1 MVDCWLRLGVAVVHG
16 MPYNSKRNSVQDT
29 HDYFDCVISRHGPDQ
44 RFRGITHMDLTF
56 DNGDPQNPRGHAL
69 LYFRVDTEP
78 DKVYA
83 TYVVTLPV
91 KSDLTKY
98 VPPFLAS
105 HLGSL
110 PLSDLSAFA
119 MPPVPEAV
127 GNYSELERLSRLR
140 GDDLVYGGHMFS
152 FDLPRMMETASEAV
166 QTYSSMC
173 SDALTMTGTPVEGA
187 AAALADEMGQPQAP
201 APEPAPEAVE
211 EPDDSYNVNE
221 VLFSFMSEIDK
232 LGELS
237 RLLGRLRFAI
247 DGSDQATADEVGG
260 EITVL
265 ARHLPEDFRVRDLLG
280 VARDNSQKSSEL
292 AKLYI
297 DRCFRLSA
305 GEEGAAKELED
316 QIKLL
321 RAED

>member
-1 MVDCWLRLGVAVVHG
+1 
-16 MPYNSKRNSVQDT
+16 
-29 HDYFDCVISRHGPDQ
+29 
-44 RFRGITHMDLTF
+44 MDLVF
-56 DNGDPQNPRGHAL
+56 DRGDSQHPRGHAL

-105 HLGSL
+105 HLGNM
-110 PLSDLSAFA
+110 PFSDLSAFA

-127 GNYSELERLSRLR
+127 NSFGELERLSQLR
-140 GDDLVYGGHMFS
+140 EDDLVYGGSMFS
-152 FDLPRMMETASEAV
+152 FDLPRMMETATEAV
-166 QTYSSMC
+166 QVYSSLC
-173 SDALTMTGTPVEGA
+173 SEALGMISTPAEGA
-187 AAALADEMGQPQAP
+187 AEAIGEELRETLEAAAVPETE
-201 APEPAPEAVE
+201 PEPEP
-211 EPDDSYNVNE
+211 EPDDSLNVNE
-221 VLFSFMSEIDK
+221 VLFSFMSESDK

-237 RLLGRLRFAI
+237 RLLGRLRFAV
-247 DGSDQATADEVGG
+247 DGADQSEADEVGA

-265 ARHLPEDFRVRDLLG
+265 ARHLPENFKVSDLLN
-280 VARDNSQKSSEL
+280 VAKDNSERSSQL

-305 GEEGAAKELED
+305 GDAGAATELDAQIQLLMD
-316 QIKLL
+316 Q
-321 RAED
+321 D

>member
-1 MVDCWLRLGVAVVHG
+1 
-16 MPYNSKRNSVQDT
+16 
-29 HDYFDCVISRHGPDQ
+29 
-44 RFRGITHMDLTF
+44 MDLVF
-56 DNGDPQNPRGHAL
+56 DRGDSQHPRGHAL

-105 HLGSL
+105 HLGNM

-127 GNYSELERLSRLR
+127 NSFEELERLSQLR
-140 GDDLVYGGHMFS
+140 EDDLVYGGSMFS
-152 FDLPRMMETASEAV
+152 FDLPRMMETATEAV
-166 QTYSSMC
+166 QVYSSLC
-173 SDALTMTGTPVEGA
+173 SEALGMISTPAEGA
-187 AAALADEMGQPQAP
+187 AEAIGEELRETLEAAAVPETE
-201 APEPAPEAVE
+201 PEP
-211 EPDDSYNVNE
+211 EPDDSLNVNE
-221 VLFSFMSEIDK
+221 VLFSFMSENDK

-237 RLLGRLRFAI
+237 RLLGRLRFAV
-247 DGSDQATADEVGG
+247 DGADQSEADEVGA

-265 ARHLPEDFRVRDLLG
+265 ARHLPENFKVSDLLN
-280 VARDNSQKSSEL
+280 VAKDNSERSSQL

-305 GEEGAAKELED
+305 GDAGAATELDAQIQLLMD
-316 QIKLL
+316 Q
-321 RAED
+321 D

>member
-1 MVDCWLRLGVAVVHG
+1 
-16 MPYNSKRNSVQDT
+16 
-29 HDYFDCVISRHGPDQ
+29 
-44 RFRGITHMDLTF
+44 MDLVF
-56 DNGDPQNPRGHAL
+56 DRGDSQHPRGHAL

-105 HLGSL
+105 HLGNM
-110 PLSDLSAFA
+110 PFSDLSAFA

-127 GNYSELERLSRLR
+127 NSFGELERLSQLR
-140 GDDLVYGGHMFS
+140 EDDLVYGGSMFS
-152 FDLPRMMETASEAV
+152 FDLPRMMETATEAV
-166 QTYSSMC
+166 QVYSSLC
-173 SDALTMTGTPVEGA
+173 SEALGMISTPAEGA
-187 AAALADEMGQPQAP
+187 AEAIGEELRETLEVAAVPETE
-201 APEPAPEAVE
+201 PEPEP
-211 EPDDSYNVNE
+211 EPDDSLNVNE
-221 VLFSFMSEIDK
+221 VLFSFMSESDK

-237 RLLGRLRFAI
+237 RLLGRLRFAV
-247 DGSDQATADEVGG
+247 DGADQSEADEVGA

-265 ARHLPEDFRVRDLLG
+265 ARHLPENFKVSDLLN
-280 VARDNSQKSSEL
+280 VAKDNSERCSQL

-305 GEEGAAKELED
+305 GDAGAATELDAQIQLLMD
-316 QIKLL
+316 Q
-321 RAED
+321 D

>member
-1 MVDCWLRLGVAVVHG
+1 
-16 MPYNSKRNSVQDT
+16 
-29 HDYFDCVISRHGPDQ
+29 
-44 RFRGITHMDLTF
+44 MDLVF
-56 DNGDPQNPRGHAL
+56 DRGDSQHPRGHAL

-105 HLGSL
+105 HLGNM
-110 PLSDLSAFA
+110 PFSDLSAFA

-127 GNYSELERLSRLR
+127 NSFEELERLSQLR
-140 GDDLVYGGHMFS
+140 EDDLVYGGSMFS
-152 FDLPRMMETASEAV
+152 FDLPRMMETATEAV
-166 QTYSSMC
+166 QVYSSLC
-173 SDALTMTGTPVEGA
+173 SEALGMISTPAEGA
-187 AAALADEMGQPQAP
+187 AEAIGEELRETLEVAAVPETE
-201 APEPAPEAVE
+201 PEP
-211 EPDDSYNVNE
+211 EPDDSLNVNE
-221 VLFSFMSEIDK
+221 VLFSFMSESDK

-237 RLLGRLRFAI
+237 RLLGRLRFAV
-247 DGSDQATADEVGG
+247 DGADQSEADEVGA

-265 ARHLPEDFRVRDLLG
+265 ARHLPENFKVSDLLN
-280 VARDNSQKSSEL
+280 VAKDNSERSSQL

-305 GEEGAAKELED
+305 GDAGAATELDAQIQLLMD
-316 QIKLL
+316 Q
-321 RAED
+321 D

>member
-1 MVDCWLRLGVAVVHG
+1 
-16 MPYNSKRNSVQDT
+16 
-29 HDYFDCVISRHGPDQ
+29 
-44 RFRGITHMDLTF
+44 MDLTF
-56 DNGDPQNPRGHAL
+56 DRGDPQNPKGHAL

-78 DKVYA
+78 DTVYA

-127 GNYSELERLSRLR
+127 GSYAELERLSQLR
-140 GDDLVYGGHMFS
+140 EDDLVYGGSMFS
-152 FDLPRMMETASEAV
+152 FDLPRMMETATDAV
-166 QTYSSMC
+166 QTYSSLC
-173 SDALTMTGTPVEGA
+173 SDTLTTTGTPAEGA
-187 AAALADEMGQPQAP
+187 AAALAEEMGQPQETAPAP
-201 APEPAPEAVE
+201 APEPAE

-221 VLFSFMSEIDK
+221 VLFSFMSESDK
-232 LGELS
+232 LAELS
-237 RLLGRLRFAI
+237 KLLGQLRFAV
-247 DGSDQATADEVGG
+247 DGSDQATLDEVGA

-265 ARHLPEDFRVRDLLG
+265 ARHLPEDFRVRDLLE
-280 VARDNSQKSSEL
+280 VARDNSQKSSQL

-297 DRCFRLSA
+297 DRCFRLSGGDA
-305 GEEGAAKELED
+305 GAAKELED
-316 QIKLL
+316 QILLL
-321 RAED
+321 RAQD

>member
-1 MVDCWLRLGVAVVHG
+1 
-16 MPYNSKRNSVQDT
+16 
-29 HDYFDCVISRHGPDQ
+29 
-44 RFRGITHMDLTF
+44 MDLTF
-56 DNGDPQNPRGHAL
+56 ERGDPQNPRGHAL

-78 DKVYA
+78 YTVYA

-127 GNYSELERLSRLR
+127 GSLSELERLSELR
-140 GDDLVYGGHMFS
+140 GDDLVYGGNMFS
-152 FDLPRMMETASEAV
+152 FDLPRMMETATNAV
-166 QTYSSMC
+166 QTYSSLC
-173 SDALTMTGTPVEGA
+173 SDALTLPGTPAEGA
-187 AAALADEMGQPQAP
+187 AAALADEMGQPQETAP
-201 APEPAPEAVE
+201 APTPAQVPAE

-221 VLFSFMSEIDK
+221 VLFSFMSESDK
-232 LGELS
+232 LTELS
-237 RLLGRLRFAI
+237 KLLGRLRFAV
-247 DGSDQATADEVGG
+247 DGSDQTAADEVAG

-265 ARHLPEDFRVRDLLG
+265 ARHLPEEFRVLDLLD

-292 AKLYI
+292 AKLFI

-305 GEEGAAKELED
+305 GEAGAVSWGRCFHCDALE
-316 QIKLL
+316 
-321 RAED
+321 

>member
-1 MVDCWLRLGVAVVHG
+1 
-16 MPYNSKRNSVQDT
+16 
-29 HDYFDCVISRHGPDQ
+29 
-44 RFRGITHMDLTF
+44 MDLVF
-56 DNGDPQNPRGHAL
+56 DRGDSQNPRGHAL

-105 HLGSL
+105 HLGNL

-127 GNYSELERLSRLR
+127 NSFEELERLSQLR
-140 GDDLVYGGHMFS
+140 EDDLVYGGSMFS
-152 FDLPRMMETASEAV
+152 FDLPRMMETATEAV
-166 QTYSSMC
+166 QVYSSLC
-173 SDALTMTGTPVEGA
+173 SEALGMISTPAEGA
-187 AAALADEMGQPQAP
+187 AEAIGEELRETLEVAAVPETE
-201 APEPAPEAVE
+201 PEPEP
-211 EPDDSYNVNE
+211 EPDDSLNVNE
-221 VLFSFMSEIDK
+221 VLFSFMSESDK

-237 RLLGRLRFAI
+237 RLLGRLRFAV
-247 DGSDQATADEVGG
+247 DGADQSEADEVGA

-265 ARHLPEDFRVRDLLG
+265 ARHLPENFKVSDLLN
-280 VARDNSQKSSEL
+280 VAKDNSERSSQL

-305 GEEGAAKELED
+305 GDAGAATELDAQIQLLMD
-316 QIKLL
+316 Q
-321 RAED
+321 D

>member
-1 MVDCWLRLGVAVVHG
+1 
-16 MPYNSKRNSVQDT
+16 
-29 HDYFDCVISRHGPDQ
+29 
-44 RFRGITHMDLTF
+44 MDLVF
-56 DNGDPQNPRGHAL
+56 DRGDSQHPRGHAL

-105 HLGSL
+105 HLGNM
-110 PLSDLSAFA
+110 PFSDLSAFA

-127 GNYSELERLSRLR
+127 NSFGELERLSQLR
-140 GDDLVYGGHMFS
+140 EDDLVYGGSMFS
-152 FDLPRMMETASEAV
+152 FDLPRMMETATEAV
-166 QTYSSMC
+166 QVYSSLC
-173 SDALTMTGTPVEGA
+173 SEALGMISTPAEGA
-187 AAALADEMGQPQAP
+187 AEAIGEELRETLEAAA
-201 APEPAPEAVE
+201 APETEPEPE
-211 EPDDSYNVNE
+211 PEPDDSLNVNE
-221 VLFSFMSEIDK
+221 VLFSFMSESDK

-237 RLLGRLRFAI
+237 RLLGRLRFAV
-247 DGSDQATADEVGG
+247 DGADQSEADEVGS

-265 ARHLPEDFRVRDLLG
+265 ARHLPEDFKVRDLLD
-280 VARDNSQKSSEL
+280 VAKDNSERSSQL

-305 GEEGAAKELED
+305 GDAGAATELDAQIQLLMD
-316 QIKLL
+316 Q
-321 RAED
+321 D

>member
-1 MVDCWLRLGVAVVHG
+1 
-16 MPYNSKRNSVQDT
+16 
-29 HDYFDCVISRHGPDQ
+29 
-44 RFRGITHMDLTF
+44 MDLVF
-56 DNGDPQNPRGHAL
+56 DRGDSQHPRGHAL

-105 HLGSL
+105 HLGNM
-110 PLSDLSAFA
+110 PFSDLSAFA

-127 GNYSELERLSRLR
+127 NSFEELERLSQLR
-140 GDDLVYGGHMFS
+140 EDDLVYGGSMFS
-152 FDLPRMMETASEAV
+152 FDLPRMMETATEAV
-166 QTYSSMC
+166 QVYSSLC
-173 SDALTMTGTPVEGA
+173 SEALGMISTPAEGA
-187 AAALADEMGQPQAP
+187 AEAIGEELRETLEVAAVPETESE
-201 APEPAPEAVE
+201 PEP
-211 EPDDSYNVNE
+211 EPDDSLNVNE
-221 VLFSFMSEIDK
+221 VLFSFMSESDK

-237 RLLGRLRFAI
+237 RLLGRLRFAV
-247 DGSDQATADEVGG
+247 DGADQSEADEVGA

-265 ARHLPEDFRVRDLLG
+265 ARHLPENFKVSDLLN
-280 VARDNSQKSSEL
+280 VAKDNSERSSQL

-305 GEEGAAKELED
+305 GDAGAATELDAQIQLLMD
-316 QIKLL
+316 QN
-321 RAED
+321 

>member
-1 MVDCWLRLGVAVVHG
+1 MDVI
-16 MPYNSKRNSVQDT
+16 
-29 HDYFDCVISRHGPDQ
+29 FD
-44 RFRGITHMDLTF
+44 RGDS
-56 DNGDPQNPRGHAL
+56 QSPRGHAL

-105 HLGSL
+105 HLGNM

-119 MPPVPEAV
+119 MPPVPEAI
-127 GNYSELERLSRLR
+127 GSFAELERMSQLR
-140 GDDLVYGGHMFS
+140 EDDLVYGGNMFS
-152 FDLPRMMETASEAV
+152 FDLARMMEMATEAV
-166 QTYSSMC
+166 QVYSGLC
-173 SDALTMTGTPVEGA
+173 SDALAMNSTPTEGA
-187 AAALADEMGQPQAP
+187 AAAIREELRGTLESAESA
-201 APEPAPEAVE
+201 APEPEPEPE
-211 EPDDSYNVNE
+211 PEPDGSLNVNE
-221 VLFSFMSEIDK
+221 VLFSFMSESDK

-237 RLLGRLRFAI
+237 KLLGQLRFAV
-247 DGSDQATADEVGG
+247 DGSDQANADEVSV

-265 ARHLPEDFRVRDLLG
+265 ARHLPENFRVNDLLE
-280 VARDNSQKSSEL
+280 VARDNSERSSQL

-305 GEEGAAKELED
+305 GEEGAADELAI
-316 QIKLL
+316 QIQLL
-321 RAED
+321 RDQD

>member
-1 MVDCWLRLGVAVVHG
+1 
-16 MPYNSKRNSVQDT
+16 
-29 HDYFDCVISRHGPDQ
+29 
-44 RFRGITHMDLTF
+44 MDLVF
-56 DNGDPQNPRGHAL
+56 DRGDSQHPRGHAL

-105 HLGSL
+105 HLGNM
-110 PLSDLSAFA
+110 PFSDLSAFA

-127 GNYSELERLSRLR
+127 NSFEELERLSQLR
-140 GDDLVYGGHMFS
+140 EDDLVYGGSMFS
-152 FDLPRMMETASEAV
+152 FDLPRMMETATEAV
-166 QTYSSMC
+166 QVYSSLC
-173 SDALTMTGTPVEGA
+173 SEALGMISTPAEGA
-187 AAALADEMGQPQAP
+187 AEAIGEELRETLEVAAIPETE
-201 APEPAPEAVE
+201 PEPEP
-211 EPDDSYNVNE
+211 EPDDSLNVNE
-221 VLFSFMSEIDK
+221 VLFSFMSESDK

-237 RLLGRLRFAI
+237 RLLGRLRFAV
-247 DGSDQATADEVGG
+247 DGADQSEADEVGS

-265 ARHLPEDFRVRDLLG
+265 ARHLPENFKVSDLLD
-280 VARDNSQKSSEL
+280 VAKDNSERSSQL

-305 GEEGAAKELED
+305 GDAGAATELDAQIQLLMD
-316 QIKLL
+316 Q
-321 RAED
+321 D

>member
-1 MVDCWLRLGVAVVHG
+1 
-16 MPYNSKRNSVQDT
+16 
-29 HDYFDCVISRHGPDQ
+29 
-44 RFRGITHMDLTF
+44 MDLVF
-56 DNGDPQNPRGHAL
+56 DRGDSQNPRGHAL

-105 HLGSL
+105 HLGNL

-127 GNYSELERLSRLR
+127 NSFEELERLSQLR
-140 GDDLVYGGHMFS
+140 EDDLVYGGSMFS
-152 FDLPRMMETASEAV
+152 FDLPRMMETATEAV
-166 QTYSSMC
+166 QVYSSLC
-173 SDALTMTGTPVEGA
+173 SEALGMISTPAEGA
-187 AAALADEMGQPQAP
+187 AEAIGEELRETLEAAAVPETE
-201 APEPAPEAVE
+201 PEP
-211 EPDDSYNVNE
+211 EPDDSLNVNE
-221 VLFSFMSEIDK
+221 VLFSFMSESDK

-237 RLLGRLRFAI
+237 RLLGRLRFAV
-247 DGSDQATADEVGG
+247 DGADQSEADEVGA

-265 ARHLPEDFRVRDLLG
+265 ARHLPENFKVSDLLN
-280 VARDNSQKSSEL
+280 VAKDNSERSSQL

-305 GEEGAAKELED
+305 GDAGAATELDAQIQLLMD
-316 QIKLL
+316 Q
-321 RAED
+321 D

>member
-1 MVDCWLRLGVAVVHG
+1 
-16 MPYNSKRNSVQDT
+16 
-29 HDYFDCVISRHGPDQ
+29 
-44 RFRGITHMDLTF
+44 MDLTF
-56 DNGDPQNPRGHAL
+56 DRGDPQNPKGHAL

-127 GNYSELERLSRLR
+127 DSIEELERLSQLR
-140 GDDLVYGGHMFS
+140 SDDLVFGGNMFS
-152 FDLPRMMETASEAV
+152 FDLPRMMETATEAV
-166 QTYSSMC
+166 QAYSSLC
-173 SDALTMTGTPVEGA
+173 SDALAMTGTPVEGA
-187 AAALADEMGQPQAP
+187 AEALGEELGQFRAENQAESP
-201 APEPAPEAVE
+201 VLEPEE

-221 VLFSFMSEIDK
+221 VLFSFMSESDK

-237 RLLGRLRFAI
+237 RLLGRLRFAV
-247 DGSDQATADEVGG
+247 DGSDHAASEEVGD
-260 EITVL
+260 EIKVL
-265 ARHLPEDFRVRDLLG
+265 ARHLPDEFKVGDLLD
-280 VARDNSQKSSEL
+280 VAKDNSEKSSQL

-305 GEEGAAKELED
+305 GEAEAAKELDD
-316 QIKLL
+316 QIQMLL
-321 RAED
+321 TQD

>member
-1 MVDCWLRLGVAVVHG
+1 
-16 MPYNSKRNSVQDT
+16 
-29 HDYFDCVISRHGPDQ
+29 
-44 RFRGITHMDLTF
+44 MDLIF
-56 DNGDPQNPRGHAL
+56 DRGDPQNPKGHAL
-69 LYFRVDTEP
+69 LYFRMDTEP
-78 DKVYA
+78 DTVYA

-127 GNYSELERLSRLR
+127 GSYSELERLSQLR
-140 GDDLVYGGHMFS
+140 EDDLVYGGNMFS
-152 FDLPRMMETASEAV
+152 FDLPRMMETATDAV
-166 QTYSSMC
+166 QTYSSLC
-173 SDALTMTGTPVEGA
+173 SDALAMTGTPVEGA
-187 AAALADEMGQPQAP
+187 AAAVGDEPGQSQTPAPAP
-201 APEPAPEAVE
+201 APEPEE

-221 VLFSFMSEIDK
+221 VLFSFMSESDK

-237 RLLGRLRFAI
+237 RLLGRLRFAV
-247 DGSDQATADEVGG
+247 DGSDQATADEVG
-260 EITVL
+260 EEVTVL
-265 ARHLPEDFRVRDLLG
+265 ARHLPENFRVKDLLD
-280 VARDNSQKSSEL
+280 VARDNSDKSSQL

-305 GEEGAAKELED
+305 GDAGAAKELED
-316 QIKLL
+316 QIQSL
-321 RAED
+321 RAQD